1 MPYAEN
7 NNGMKIYFEEKG
19 EGTPLILTHSFFC
32 STKMWAPQFQELS
45 KSFRVINVDNRGHG
59 QSCEI
64 VNPCSLYDMVD
75 DNIAVLDALGIEKAV
90 WGGLSIGG
98 MISMRGCLKHPERV
112 TGLILAD
119 TDAGSASVSSKF
131 KYIILATIA
140 KQLINNVDALFGIPK
155 NFFFSTVVNAMFGK
169 TTRKQNKT
177 LVEIWKG
184 EFIKA
189 HLSSMLKVLLNTLN
203 ERDSVLERLPE
214 IKVPTLI
221 FVGEEDVALSQD
233 KSEKI
238 HRGIDGSKLV
248 VIPECG
254 HLSSLEKPNEV
265 NRIMNDF
272 LATLPCALDDSNSR

>member
-1 MPYAEN
+1 MAYAEN

-19 EGTPLILTHSFFC
+19 EGIPLILTHSYFC
-32 STKMWAPQFQELS
+32 SIKMWAPQFQELS
-45 KSFRVINVDNRGHG
+45 ESFRVINVDNRGHG
-59 QSCEI
+59 QSCE
-64 VNPCSLYDMVD
+64 VAGACSLYDMVD

-112 TGLILAD
+112 MGLILAD
-119 TDAGSASVSSKF
+119 TDADSATVFSKL
-131 KYIILATIA
+131 KYNILATIA
-140 KQLINNVDALFGIPK
+140 KPMVNNLDALFGIPR
-155 NFFFSTVVNAMFGK
+155 NFFFSTVANVMFGK

-189 HLSSMLKVLLNTLN
+189 HLSSMLEVLNTLN
-203 ERDSVLERLPE
+203 DRDSVLERLTE

-238 HRGIDGSKLV
+238 HQGIDGSKLV

-254 HLSSLEKPNEV
+254 HLSSLEKPKEV

-272 LATLPCALDDSNSR
+272 LANATR